1 MIRFFNNRK
10 PMIALAVAVALL
22 AIVVPACR
30 MVGCSME
37 AGYMGFMHSGSALG
51 FFGDCG
57 GEYTSTFGPAGIVP
71 PGGQSLLLTLV
82 AALGVAAFVFS
93 PQLVVG
99 RASSVLSMPPPPPED
114 PLGERFRV

>member
-1 MIRFFNNRK
+1 VIRFFNSRK
-10 PMIALAVAVALL
+10 TMIALAVAVALV
-22 AIVVPACR
+22 AIVVPMCR

-37 AGYMGFMHSGSALG
+37 TGYMGFMHSGSAPGL
-51 FFGDCG
+51 FGDCG

-93 PQLVVG
+93 PQRVVG
-99 RASSVLSMPPPPPED
+99 HVSDVYAMPPPPPED
-114 PLGERFRV
+114 PRGERFRV